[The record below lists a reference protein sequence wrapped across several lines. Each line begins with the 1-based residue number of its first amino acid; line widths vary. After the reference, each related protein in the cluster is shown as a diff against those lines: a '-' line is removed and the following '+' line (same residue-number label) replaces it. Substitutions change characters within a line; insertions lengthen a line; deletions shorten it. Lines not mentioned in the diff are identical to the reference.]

1 MHIVRKIVRILFFIL
16 FGAVLLIAG
25 SILALYSPW
34 TQETLRRAVTERF
47 SDPEDV
53 QICLESIRLRPP
65 LRLELAGLDIVQ
77 HRDTVISADRFSADI
92 ALLPLIGGTAS
103 VADASLQGG
112 YYRIG
117 APDSAMCLNIRADIA
132 DISSAS
138 VALATMAIDVD
149 DATLSRCRIDM
160 VLNPD
165 TATTPAPVAADKSSS
180 SVRVHTLSLHFPDKF
195 FLSIDS
201 ECECL

>member
-103 VADASLQGG
+103 VDDESLQGG

-117 APDSAMCLNIRADIA
+117 APD
-132 DISSAS
+132 
-138 VALATMAIDVD
+138 
-149 DATLSRCRIDM
+149 
-160 VLNPD
+160 
-165 TATTPAPVAADKSSS
+165 
-180 SVRVHTLSLHFPDKF
+180 
-195 FLSIDS
+195 
-201 ECECL
+201 